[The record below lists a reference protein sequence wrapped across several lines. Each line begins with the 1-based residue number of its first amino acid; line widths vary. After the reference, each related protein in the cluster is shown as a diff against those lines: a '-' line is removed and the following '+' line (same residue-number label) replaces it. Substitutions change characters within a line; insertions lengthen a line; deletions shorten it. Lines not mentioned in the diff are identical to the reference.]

1 MQGFKALALPWYTD
15 QILPF
20 DVTMACANE
29 YGAAASAKVF
39 GIEILNE
46 GFGTSIDDSVMEAQ
60 ATFVAR
66 TVSPLQAVGRLLAWN
81 LSRVAAADT
90 RGCEWAEE
98 ENFSRVASPLIVD
111 DSL

>member
-20 DVTMACANE
+20 DMTMACANE

-66 TVSPLQAVGRLLAWN
+66 TVSPLQGVGRLLAWN